1 MHSHHSHS
9 GTYVS
14 HAQDELDDVVA
25 RAHELGFSTF
35 CLTEHMPRLNSKFMY
50 PEETEKSMSI
60 EDLQKIF
67 SQYLEH
73 AARLK
78 AEYANRGLDILVGFE
93 VEGIDSAHID
103 HACNL
108 LPLVDMC
115 VGSVH
120 FVNEIPI
127 DFSQD
132 LWLEARDSLP
142 EKTTRALNFEYYKLQ
157 RQVLEKVKPTIV
169 GHFDLIRLFEPQEI
183 DPTTGK
189 HLSQVCIETDWPEV
203 WDLIVGNIVF
213 AKSYGA
219 LFELNS
225 AAFRKGWNSPYP
237 KKDVCRAIIE
247 YGDARFC
254 LSDDSHAVSQVGLNY
269 NKLLDFIK
277 FLGLQKI
284 YFLSAQNSS
293 TAINCLSTHNLEKNW
308 SPYSQ

>member
-25 RAHELGFSTF
+25 RAHQLGFSTF
-35 CLTEHMPRLNSKFMY
+35 CLTEHMPRLSSRFLY

-60 EDLQKIF
+60 EDLREVFNK
-67 SQYLEH
+67 YLEH
-73 AARLK
+73 AARLR
-78 AEYANRGLDILVGFE
+78 AGYAGSGLDILVGFE

-103 HACNL
+103 HACEL
-108 LPLVDMC
+108 LPSVDMC

-120 FVNEIPI
+120 FVNGIPI
-127 DFSQD
+127 DFSRD
-132 LWLEARDSLP
+132 LWLKARDLVP
-142 EKTTRALNFEYYKLQ
+142 EKTTRALNFAYYKLQ

-169 GHFDLIRLFEPQEI
+169 GHFDLIRLFEPDET

-189 HLSQVCIETDWPEV
+189 HLSQICLETDWPEV
-203 WDLIVGNIVF
+203 WDVIVGNIRL
-213 AKSYGA
+213 AKNCGA

-237 KKDVCRAIIE
+237 KKDVCGAIVD

-254 LSDDSHAVSQVGLNY
+254 FSDDSHAVSQVGLNY
-269 NKLLDFIK
+269 RKLLDFTK
-277 FLGLQKI
+277 SLGLQKI
-284 YFLSAQNSS
+284 YFLQAQARISS
-293 TAINCLSTHNLEKNW
+293 VLVQDLEQSRFWTRLS
-308 SPYSQ
+308 Q